1 LVKRKKAGTKRPAE
15 LIIKETNEADNES
28 CPAASTNIITD
39 DTSNQSNVK
48 LKIENES
55 QLIATT

>member
-39 DTSNQSNVK
+39 DTSNQSVK